1 MTMTYTK
8 KRRAIAF
15 RVVAHHKPYPQGRLH
30 AYAQTYL
37 KWNNALF
44 FFRGGDFDAN

>member
-15 RVVAHHKPYPQGRLH
+15 RVVAHHKPYSTRQAPRLC
-30 AYAQTYL
+30 ADL
-37 KWNNALF
+37 PKVE
-44 FFRGGDFDAN
+44 